1 MGLEGAGR
9 ALAATVSVALA
20 VFFWLLAGGRWL
32 ALRNLGRLLKSRNVP
47 DLRPAGQ
54 NAPDPGEAA
63 LLHSAP
69 DPGAVVHS
77 RVSICVP
84 ARDEERVIGRLLAS
98 LCAQDAADIEILVI
112 DDHSTDRTGAIVD
125 GYAAR
130 DPRVRKVVPPALP
143 DGWLGKNHA
152 LHVASQHA
160 TGDLLLFVDADT
172 VHHPAAVR
180 TAVEILGDADVLVVL
195 SGQEVG
201 SWAERVVSPFFWSLV
216 LAAVDPAAA
225 EDPAR
230 PDEAMGNGQFA
241 LFRAAPYRAIGGHEA
256 VRDVV
261 VEDVSLVRRLKHA
274 GARYRLAVGPDL
286 TRTRMYRSFEEVW
299 RGFSKNVAVVRPDHR
314 VGDTLVTLGVI
325 VLVALAELGPWLAFG
340 IGGWCVLPGLVHL
353 AALVWMRSAV
363 LRRIC
368 RQPSDTWPAVPESGS
383 WALLQPIGAVLGVLI
398 FCNALRLQWTRGA
411 TWKGRALGAS
421 RPI

>member
-1 MGLEGAGR
+1 MEGAGG
-9 ALAATVSVALA
+9 ALAATVSVALV

-32 ALRNLGRLLKSRNVP
+32 ALRNLGRLLKRARNADP
-47 DLRPAGQ
+47 TGASSTDLTLSTYPI
-54 NAPDPGEAA
+54 
-63 LLHSAP
+63 LLSP
-69 DPGAVVHS
+69 

-98 LCAQDAADIEILVI
+98 LCAQDAADIEILVV

-125 GYAAR
+125 EYAAR

-143 DGWLGKNHA
+143 EGWLGKNHA

-201 SWAERVVSPFFWSLV
+201 SWAERVISPFFWSLV
-216 LAAVDPAAA
+216 LSAVDPSAA

-286 TRTRMYRSFEEVW
+286 TRTRMYRSFQEVW

-314 VGDTLVTLGVI
+314 VGDTLITLGVI